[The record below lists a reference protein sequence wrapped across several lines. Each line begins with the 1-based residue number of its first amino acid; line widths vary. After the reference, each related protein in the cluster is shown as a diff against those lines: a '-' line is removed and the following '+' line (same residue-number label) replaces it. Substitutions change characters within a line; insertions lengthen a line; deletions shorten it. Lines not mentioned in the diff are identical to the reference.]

1 MLEDMNAPR
10 AFALSRVWLSLI
22 ALVWAANVQL
32 SAEVP
37 QSLNGDW
44 EMIDETPS
52 LLHPANRDS
61 FKILRAV
68 PGETQWADGSF
79 YLKWLGEPRPER
91 GYYSLKTG
99 RVWVTTYR
107 WVDEKRERVEYQG
120 VITEDGEVKWTGI
133 AKTTGGNSTSWEFT
147 ATKAED

>member
-1 MLEDMNAPR
+1 MLVVMNAPR
-10 AFALSRVWLSLI
+10 AMAVSRVWLSLI
-22 ALVWAANVQL
+22 ALIWVGSVPL
-32 SAEVP
+32 RAEVP

-44 EMIDETPS
+44 VMIDETPA
-52 LLHPANRDS
+52 LMHPANRDN

-120 VITEDGEVKWTGI
+120 VITEEGEVKWTGI
-133 AKTTGGNSTSWEFT
+133 AKTTGSTRTSWDFT
-147 ATKAED
+147 ATKR